1 MNKKLIL
8 SNFIGILVIAISTYL
23 LYDAKKINSNIVT
36 FAGGDI
42 ISRANPASPLSNYP
56 DAYESQAG
64 AYGIW
69 PEIVLGDQ
77 LIPDWGNRALNSILA
92 IEAELGIN
100 PSDASI
106 LGDRDSIAAFLSILL
121 PSYTTDLNVTN
132 AGQLG
137 YVPAYASSSRYT
149 WTEMSGGGAQPAERF
164 IGAADLRWG
173 TREGGSAETA
183 TTNIESEGT
192 FAGCLESLVPE
203 SQRFMYDLINF
214 DEREIASIKV
224 YMWVYNHIN
233 TSNFDINGYVKRRT
247 LGSGVY
253 LESHRTA
260 ATTVTINAQDTWE
273 WEVVTLNFG
282 DFDVNNSDGSTP
294 ANTYQYLI
302 KIGSITEESY
312 TFFIGDV
319 DIYYAGI
326 GIVYN

>member
-121 PSYTTDLNVTN
+121 PSYPTDLNVTN

-137 YVPAYASSSRYT
+137 YVPAYASSSQYT

-173 TREGGSAETA
+173 TRTGGAHTD
-183 TTNIESEGT
+183 TDMIIESEGEM
-192 FAGCLESLVPE
+192 AGCLFSSAPAD
-203 SQRFMYDLINF
+203 QRFMYDLINF
-214 DEREIASIKV
+214 DEREVASIKV
-224 YMWVYNHIN
+224 YMWVLIPA
-233 TSNFDINGYVKRRT
+233 SGYVSVYVNGNIDRRT
-247 LGSGVY
+247 LATGVY
-253 LESHRTA
+253 LEAHRTA
-260 ATTVTINAQDTWE
+260 QGHAFILSTNVWEWHVLTLDFTDFDINA
-273 WEVVTLNFG
+273 
-282 DFDVNNSDGSTP
+282 SDGVTP
-294 ANTYQYLI
+294 SNTYQYTVR
-302 KIGSITEESY
+302 IGSTTGY
-312 TFFIGDV
+312 VGDV